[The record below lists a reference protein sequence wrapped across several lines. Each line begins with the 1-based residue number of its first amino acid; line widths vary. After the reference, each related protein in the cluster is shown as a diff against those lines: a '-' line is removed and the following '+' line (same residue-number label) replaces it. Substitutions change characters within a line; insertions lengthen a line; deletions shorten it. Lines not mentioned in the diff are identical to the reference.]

1 MRPSPV
7 KKKKTVLILFEVL
20 RQSFLLKIV
29 RSEMKYH
36 DFRSAFFL
44 FGKGEKK
51 VLPCIPAKIF

>member
-44 FGKGEKK
+44 FGFGGEICGNK
-51 VLPCIPAKIF
+51 